1 MHGHSQTTFSR
12 NRLLGAMASE
22 DFEILRP
29 RLDRVSLNQRDV
41 LEAPN
46 EPIPYAYFL
55 EPGLG
60 SVVAIVGEG
69 EKVEVG
75 VIGPDGMSALAIV
88 NGTDRCPHE
97 TFIQIA
103 GEALRIEADG
113 LREAIDKSRSLHNL
127 LLRYS
132 QAFSIQVA
140 HTALVNGRY
149 SVHERLARWLLMSHD
164 RVDGDEIP
172 LTHDFLALMLGVRR
186 AGVTVALHILEGA
199 NVIRNKRGRIT
210 VLDRAELEESAGGS
224 YGVPE
229 KEYERLMTA

>member
-12 NRLLGAMASE
+12 NRLLGAMASD
-22 DFEILRP
+22 DFEILRS
-29 RLDRVSLNQRDV
+29 RLERVSLKQRDV
-41 LEAPN
+41 LEEPN
-46 EPIPYAYFL
+46 QPIPYVYFL

-60 SVVAIVGEG
+60 SVVATAGEG

-75 VIGPDGMSALAIV
+75 VIGPDGMSGLAIV
-88 NGTDRCPHE
+88 NGTDRSPHE

-103 GEALRIEADG
+103 GDALRIGTDD
-113 LREAIDKSRSLHNL
+113 LRHAIDESRSLHSL

-164 RVDGDEIP
+164 RVDGDEVP
-172 LTHDFLALMLGVRR
+172 LTHDFLSLMLGVRR

-199 NVIRNKRGRIT
+199 KVVRNKRGSIT
-210 VLDRAELEESAGGS
+210 ILDRAELEESAGGS
-224 YGVPE
+224 YGAPE
-229 KEYERLMTA
+229 KEYERLMAA